1 MEEGKA
7 GARELE
13 KTKGSSSQ
21 LIQHLEAVEAEVA
34 LKAVGRDVYTCVEY
48 QAVEI
53 ETSPVEESSCLRSRN
68 LLWQD
73 PYYWWQTLPAWPK
86 APPLVLE
93 GAQVVSGSGLGS

>member
-1 MEEGKA
+1 MEEGTA

-21 LIQHLEAVEAEVA
+21 LMQHLEAVEAEEA
-34 LKAVGRDVYTCVEY
+34 LKGVGRDVNTCIEY

-53 ETSPVEESSCLRSRN
+53 RN
-68 LLWQD
+68 LTCGRRRLSEITES
-73 PYYWWQTLPAWPK
+73 PLAGSLLLVANSPCLAEG
-86 APPLVLE
+86 ASLVLE